1 VSWLGTIMKILLVQ
15 PAPFEPGRLGLENI
29 IWLSEPVALTSLA
42 AVVPEHDVRILDM
55 RLEADLAFNE
65 ALREFRP
72 DLVGVTSM
80 TTDCYQ
86 AKALLEI
93 AKGTLGDR
101 CLTLVGGHHPT
112 LAPESFE
119 DPCVDAMCIGEGE
132 DTFRELVLHL
142 EGRGSPR
149 ELGHI
154 PGLRYRDSSG
164 RWLTTDKR
172 PQIRDLDS
180 LPRPAR
186 HLIRKYAG
194 EYFFTASG
202 AMASMATSR
211 GCSFDCN
218 FCAIWEFYDRKTRFL
233 SARAICDQLEEIDE
247 KFVFFLD
254 DNFLTNRR
262 RLEELCD
269 EIARRKIKKY
279 WGTQGRT
286 DFIAEH
292 PDLMRRL
299 RDAGLLMVLS
309 GYESNDEDALAALL
323 KRSSVE
329 KNKRAA
335 ELLRELGILS
345 TGIFMVRPDFG
356 EDDFDRLYAHINEL
370 GVAIP
375 LVTILT
381 PLPGTALHRERRHEL
396 LTEDARLFDLL
407 HAVLPTRLPRTL
419 FYKKLAQHN
428 STTWPSFQRGVSA
441 VFRQRPEAFLEALP
455 GIVRFLRNASNHRPI
470 IEDHRS
476 HLRDELGI
484 IDARVASQAP
494 KPPTPSPTMAQVRHR
509 LNVIR

>member
-1 VSWLGTIMKILLVQ
+1 MKILLAQ

-42 AVVPEHDVRILDM
+42 AMVPEHEVRILDM
-55 RLEADLAFNE
+55 RLEVDLAFND
-65 ALREFRP
+65 ALLEFRP

-93 AKGTLGDR
+93 AKGTLGPG
-101 CLTLVGGHHPT
+101 CVTIVGGHHPT

-119 DPCVDAMCIGEGE
+119 DPCVDVMCVGEGE
-132 DTFRELVLHL
+132 DTFRELVTHL
-142 EGRGSPR
+142 DGGGRADDLGS
-149 ELGHI
+149 I
-154 PGLRYRDSSG
+154 SGLRYRDDDG
-164 RWLTTDKR
+164 RWVATSKR
-172 PQIRDLDS
+172 SQIRDLDS

-186 HLIRKYAG
+186 HLIRKYAS

-202 AMASMATSR
+202 AMASIATSR

-233 SARAICDQLEEIDE
+233 SARAICDQLEQIEE
-247 KFVFFLD
+247 NFVFFLD

-269 EIARRKIKKY
+269 EIARRKIAKY

-292 PDLMRRL
+292 PDLIRRL
-299 RDAGLLMVLS
+299 RDAGLMMVLS
-309 GYESNDEDALAALL
+309 GYESNHDDALSALL
-323 KRSSVE
+323 KRSTVE
-329 KNKRAA
+329 KNRRAA
-335 ELLRELGILS
+335 EILRELGILS
-345 TGIFMVRPDFG
+345 TGIFMVRPEFS

-381 PLPGTALHRERRHEL
+381 PLPGTALHRARRSEL

-407 HAVLPTRLPRTL
+407 HAVLPTKLPRTL
-419 FYKKLAQHN
+419 FYKKLAQSN
-428 STTWPSFQRGVSA
+428 ATTWPSFQRGVSA
-441 VFRQRPEAFLEALP
+441 AMKRRPEAFIKALP
-455 GIVRFLRNASNHRPI
+455 GILRFLRNASSHRPI

-476 HLRDELGI
+476 HLRDEIGI
-484 IDARVASQAP
+484 IDTRRPASPPVATPEPVFVDGAP
-494 KPPTPSPTMAQVRHR
+494 KLRHR
-509 LNVIR
+509 LNVIA

>member
-1 VSWLGTIMKILLVQ
+1 MKILLAQ

-42 AVVPEHDVRILDM
+42 AIVPEHEVRILDM
-55 RLEADLAFNE
+55 RLEVDLAFNE
-65 ALREFRP
+65 MLREFRP
-72 DLVGVTSM
+72 NLVGVTSM

-86 AKALLEI
+86 AKALLEV
-93 AKGTLGDR
+93 AKGTLGPS
-101 CLTLVGGHHPT
+101 CVTIVGGHHPT

-119 DPCVDAMCIGEGE
+119 DPCVDVMCIGEGE
-132 DTFRELVLHL
+132 DTFRELVAHL
-142 EGRGSPR
+142 ERGGRTD

-154 PGLRYRDSSG
+154 PGLRYRDPTG
-164 RWLTTDKR
+164 RWVSTAKR
-172 PQIRDLDS
+172 PQVRDLDS
-180 LPRPAR
+180 LPAPAR
-186 HLIRKYAG
+186 HLIRKYAA

-233 SARAICDQLEEIDE
+233 SARAICDQLEQIEQD
-247 KFVFFLD
+247 FVFFLD

-262 RLEELCD
+262 RLEELCT
-269 EIARRKIKKY
+269 EIARRKISKF

-323 KRSSVE
+323 KRSTVA
-329 KNKRAA
+329 KNRRAA
-335 ELLRELGILS
+335 EILRDLGILS
-345 TGIFMVRPDFG
+345 TGIFMVRPDFS

-381 PLPGTALHRERRHEL
+381 PLPGTALHRQRRGEL
-396 LTEDARLFDLL
+396 LTDDARLYDLL
-407 HAVLPTRLPRTL
+407 HAVLPTKLPRAR
-419 FYKKLAQHN
+419 FYEKLAQHN

-441 VFRQRPEAFLEALP
+441 VVRQRPGAVVRALP
-455 GIVRFLRNASNHRPI
+455 GIVRFLQKAASHRPI
-470 IEDHRS
+470 IEDHQS
-476 HLRDELGI
+476 HLRDEIGI
-484 IDARVASQAP
+484 IDPQIQVQTPAP
-494 KPPTPSPTMAQVRHR
+494 ESTPGLGAPQVRHR
-509 LNVIR
+509 LDVLA

>member
-1 VSWLGTIMKILLVQ
+1 MKILLAQ
-15 PAPFEPGRLGLENI
+15 PSPFEPGRLGLENI

-42 AVVPEHDVRILDM
+42 AMVPEHEVRILDM
-55 RLEADLAFNE
+55 RLEVDLAFND

-93 AKGTLGDR
+93 AKGTLGPG
-101 CLTLVGGHHPT
+101 CVTIVGGHHPT

-132 DTFRELVLHL
+132 DTFRELVSHL
-142 EGRGSPR
+142 DGGGRPDDLAGIS
-149 ELGHI
+149 
-154 PGLRYRDSSG
+154 GLRYRDNAG
-164 RWLTTDKR
+164 RWVATTKR
-172 PQIRDLDS
+172 AQIRDLDS
-180 LPRPAR
+180 LPPPAR
-186 HLIRKYAG
+186 HLIRKYAS

-202 AMASMATSR
+202 AMASIATSR

-233 SARAICDQLEEIDE
+233 SARAICDQLEQIEE
-247 KFVFFLD
+247 SFVFFLD

-269 EIARRKIKKY
+269 EISRRKIAKY

-299 RDAGLLMVLS
+299 RDAGLMMVLS
-309 GYESNDEDALAALL
+309 GYESNHDDALASLL
-323 KRSSVE
+323 KRSTVE

-335 ELLRELGILS
+335 EILRDLGILS
-345 TGIFMVRPDFG
+345 TGIFMVRPDFS

-381 PLPGTALHRERRHEL
+381 PLPGTALHRARRSEL

-407 HAVLPTRLPRTL
+407 HAVLPTKLPRTL
-419 FYKKLAQHN
+419 FYKKLAEHN
-428 STTWPSFQRGVSA
+428 ASTWPSFQRGVTA
-441 VFRQRPEAFLEALP
+441 AMKRRPEAFVKALP
-455 GIVRFLRNASNHRPI
+455 GILRFLRNASSHRPI
-470 IEDHRS
+470 VEDHHS
-476 HLRDELGI
+476 HLRDEIGI
-484 IDARVASQAP
+484 IDHRAGASVRVSG
-494 KPPTPSPTMAQVRHR
+494 PTPAVEGPKAHHR
-509 LNVIR
+509 LNVLA

>member
-1 VSWLGTIMKILLVQ
+1 MKILLVQ

-42 AVVPEHDVRILDM
+42 AVVPEHELRILDM
-55 RLEADLAFNE
+55 RLEVDLAYNQ
-65 ALREFRP
+65 LLLEFRP

-93 AKGTLGDR
+93 AKGTLGR
-101 CLTLVGGHHPT
+101 GCVTVVGGHHPT
-112 LAPESFE
+112 LQPESFE
-119 DPCVDAMCIGEGE
+119 DPCVDVMCIGEGE
-132 DTFRELVLHL
+132 DTFRELVAHL
-142 EGRGSPR
+142 AGGGSPNQ
-149 ELGHI
+149 LGEI
-154 PGLRYRDSSG
+154 AGLRYRDEAD
-164 RWLTTDKR
+164 RWVNTAKR
-172 PQIRDLDS
+172 SQIRELDS
-180 LPRPAR
+180 LPMPAR

-194 EYFFTASG
+194 QYFFTASG
-202 AMASMATSR
+202 AMASIATSR

-233 SARAICDQLEEIDE
+233 SARAICDQLEQIEED
-247 KFVFFLD
+247 FVFFLD

-269 EIARRKIKKY
+269 EIARRKIVKY

-292 PDLMRRL
+292 PELIERL

-323 KRSSVE
+323 KRSSVD
-329 KNKRAA
+329 KNRRAA

-345 TGIFMVRPDFG
+345 TGIFMVRPEFS
-356 EDDFDRLYAHINEL
+356 EEDFDRLYAHINEL

-381 PLPGTALHRERRHEL
+381 PLPGTQLHRQRRAEL

-407 HAVLPTRLPRTL
+407 HAVLPTRMPRTL
-419 FYKKLAQHN
+419 FYKKLAQSN
-428 STTWPSFQRGVSA
+428 ATTWPSFQKGVLA
-441 VFRQRPEAFLEALP
+441 VFKQRPEVFAKALP
-455 GIVRFLRNASNHRPI
+455 GIIRFLRNASMHRPI

-476 HLRDELGI
+476 HMRDEIGI
-484 IDARVASQAP
+484 IDALASARTPAPAQPVIEPSYKARVHLDVLPQ
-494 KPPTPSPTMAQVRHR
+494 
-509 LNVIR
+509 

>member
-1 VSWLGTIMKILLVQ
+1 MKILLAQ

-42 AVVPEHDVRILDM
+42 AMVPDHEVRILDM
-55 RLEADLAFNE
+55 RLEVDLAFNE
-65 ALREFRP
+65 TLREFQP

-93 AKGTLGDR
+93 AKGTLGER
-101 CLTLVGGHHPT
+101 CVTIVGGHHPT

-119 DPCVDAMCIGEGE
+119 DPCVDVMCIGEGE
-132 DTFRELVLHL
+132 DSFRELITHL
-142 EGRGSPR
+142 DAGGRPDS
-149 ELGHI
+149 LGEI
-154 PGLRYRDSSG
+154 PGLRFRDSSG
-164 RWLTTDKR
+164 RWVTTSKR

-186 HLIRKYAG
+186 HLIHKYAG
-194 EYFFTASG
+194 KYFFTASG
-202 AMASMATSR
+202 PMASIATSR

-233 SARAICDQLEEIDE
+233 SAAAICDQLEEIEED
-247 KFVFFLD
+247 FIFFLD

-269 EIARRKIKKY
+269 EIARRKIKKF

-286 DFIAEH
+286 DFIAEN
-292 PDLMRRL
+292 PELMRRL

-329 KNKRAA
+329 NNMRAA
-335 ELLRELGILS
+335 ALLRELGILS
-345 TGIFMVRPDFG
+345 TGIFMVRPDFA
-356 EDDFDRLYAHINEL
+356 EADFDRLYAHINEL

-381 PLPGTALHRERRHEL
+381 PLPGTALYRERRDEL
-396 LTEDARLFDLL
+396 LTDDARLFDLL

-428 STTWPSFQRGVSA
+428 AATWPSFQTGVAA
-441 VFRQRPEAFLEALP
+441 VVRRRPDAVVKALP
-455 GIVRFLRNASNHRPI
+455 GILRFLRNASNHRPI

-484 IDARVASQAP
+484 IDARIPGFAPAPAPASEP
-494 KPPTPSPTMAQVRHR
+494 VETVPVRHR
-509 LNVIR
+509 LDVIA

>member
-1 VSWLGTIMKILLVQ
+1 MKILLAQ
-15 PAPFEPGRLGLENI
+15 PSPFEPGRLGLENI

-42 AVVPEHDVRILDM
+42 AMLPEHEVRILDM
-55 RLEADLAFNE
+55 RLEVDLAFNDT
-65 ALREFRP
+65 LREFRP

-93 AKGTLGDR
+93 AKGTLGPG
-101 CLTLVGGHHPT
+101 CVTIVGGHHPT

-119 DPCVDAMCIGEGE
+119 DPCVDVMCIGEGE
-132 DTFRELVLHL
+132 DTFRELVDHL
-142 EGRGSPR
+142 DGGGRPDD
-149 ELGHI
+149 LAKI
-154 PGLRYRDSSG
+154 PGLRYRDGAG
-164 RWLTTDKR
+164 RWTSTSKR
-172 PQIRDLDS
+172 AQIRDLDS
-180 LPRPAR
+180 LPPPAR
-186 HLIRKYAG
+186 HLIRKYAS

-202 AMASMATSR
+202 AMASIATSR

-233 SARAICDQLEEIDE
+233 SARAICDQLEQIEE
-247 KFVFFLD
+247 SFVFFLD

-269 EIARRKIKKY
+269 EIARRKIAKY

-286 DFIAEH
+286 DFISEH

-299 RDAGLLMVLS
+299 RDAGLMMVLS
-309 GYESNDEDALAALL
+309 GYESNHDDALTALL
-323 KRSSVE
+323 KRSTVE
-329 KNKRAA
+329 KNQRAA
-335 ELLRELGILS
+335 QILRDLGILS
-345 TGIFMVRPDFG
+345 TGIFMVRPDFS

-381 PLPGTALHRERRHEL
+381 PLPGTALHRARRAEL

-407 HAVLPTRLPRTL
+407 HAVLPTKLPRTL
-419 FYKKLAQHN
+419 FYKKLAEHN
-428 STTWPSFQRGVSA
+428 ASTWPSFQRGVA
-441 VFRQRPEAFLEALP
+441 AAMKRRPEAFIKALP
-455 GIVRFLRNASNHRPI
+455 GILRFLRNASSHRPI

-476 HLRDELGI
+476 HLRDEIGI
-484 IDARVASQAP
+484 IDNRGGGSVCTSEP
-494 KPPTPSPTMAQVRHR
+494 RLVTEVPTTRHR
-509 LNVIR
+509 LNVIA